1 VENGPA
7 TDALQALIDATV
19 VQTRQALK
27 LEDISRLPAV
37 AGWRRALRALGTDP
51 SRYRVSSERLLRRI
65 VKGDDLPRVNL
76 MVDLA
81 NAWSAATGLPIGL
94 YDADRLQGDAL
105 TFGRGRE
112 GERYLTLAGS
122 ELETQGKPVLR
133 DAAGPCGSPLTD
145 SVRTATHGG
154 TRRCLAVV
162 FGPPLYDGEEFDRG
176 LDLLCDWVRHFT
188 TGRVV
193 ERSTVG
199 S

>member
-1 VENGPA
+1 MENGPA
-7 TDALQALIDATV
+7 TDALQALMDATA
-19 VQTRQALK
+19 VQTRAALK
-27 LEDISRLPAV
+27 LEEISQLPAV
-37 AGWRRALRALGTDP
+37 AGWRKVLKALGTDP

-65 VKGDDLPRVNL
+65 VKGDGLPRVNL
-76 MVDLA
+76 MVDLV

-94 YDADRLQGDAL
+94 YDSDRLEGDAL

-112 GERYLTLAGS
+112 GERYLTLAGT

-145 SVRTATHGG
+145 SARTATHGG
-154 TRRCLAVV
+154 TCRCLAVV
-162 FGPPLYDGEEFDRG
+162 FGPPLYDGEEFDRN
-176 LDLLCDWVRHFT
+176 LDLLCDWVQHFT

-199 S
+199 P

>member
-1 VENGPA
+1 MENGPA
-7 TDALQALIDATV
+7 TEALQALVDATV
-19 VQTRQALK
+19 VQTRTALK
-27 LEDISRLPAV
+27 LEEISQLPAV
-37 AGWRRALRALGTDP
+37 AGWRKVLKALGTDP

-76 MVDLA
+76 MVDLV
-81 NAWSAATGLPIGL
+81 NAWSVATGLPIGL
-94 YDADRLQGDAL
+94 YDADRLEGTAVS
-105 TFGRGRE
+105 FGRGRE
-112 GERYLTLAGS
+112 GERYLTLAGT

-145 SVRTATHGG
+145 SARTATGAG

-162 FGPPLYDGEEFDRG
+162 FGPPLFDSEEFDRH
-176 LDLLCDWVRHFT
+176 LDLLCNWVGHFT

-193 ERSTVG
+193 GRSRTG